1 MAAQALCTPRS
12 WPCVTKTWSNNYA
25 NLGMNG
31 DFVAE
36 ISLPNLLRIDPSFLT
51 SLRARSGQ
59 MKEIPACEKQDLMP
73 DK

>member
-1 MAAQALCTPRS
+1 
-12 WPCVTKTWSNNYA
+12 
-25 NLGMNG
+25 MNG

-36 ISLPNLLRIDPSFLT
+36 ISLPSLLRIDPSFLT